1 MFNVTE
7 PGLRLIRWRFK
18 LEKYDYGII
27 HCRQKAHEHGLSRC
41 ISTITSPEDTTN
53 ENTYEGNSDKMNEY
67 NDADK

>member
-1 MFNVTE
+1 MIT
-7 PGLRLIRWRFK
+7 GLFIAGK
-18 LEKYDYGII
+18 KHMNTD
-27 HCRQKAHEHGLSRC
+27 ALSRC